1 MLKPSTDR
9 LDYGALLAP
18 PPGYEVAAA
27 VGTTYSL
34 DLDTLVG
41 TCIALGLSEETDSQ
55 LQNSP
60 VFLLE
65 ALRRTAEKVV
75 VFCESGQI
83 HVPNHCT
90 PLYILLEKIVY
101 GVMVQKQA
109 HAPVY
114 PSFHPKFW
122 LIKYKNSH
130 NDFIFRTIVLSRN
143 LTFDRSWDVSVSLDG
158 SPVPTQDAQS
168 IPISDFLLHL
178 GGYLS
183 GKEANIKAKR
193 KIVDELAHEILNV
206 SFQLD
211 SGKFSGFDFIPIG
224 VGNTKGKKYSM
235 RDYPIFSSTFNEA
248 FVMSPFL
255 SAGIIRE
262 MNTRNKLIK
271 NMDCTLVTRRAAL
284 EVLSEEDCSRFKIYT
299 MKDSVVDGESVLSET
314 DLDTRKQDIH
324 AKVYLWRRASESELY
339 LGSANATH
347 SAMNGN
353 IEMMICLR
361 GPYRYLNSTFLT
373 RDLFNG
379 EPDNPGNPFEL
390 TKLPPKGP
398 TDPNADV
405 ELQNM
410 IKTLC
415 RSRPSALIRETEGKY
430 DVVIS
435 FEKLSDAF
443 GLTISP
449 MLSNKSAKVAREA
462 IIEGLELLQISE
474 FYRITAE
481 KDGNIISRIV
491 KIVTHNIP
499 ENREKA
505 VVASVVTDR
514 QSFIQYVAFLLGDD
528 FLLSFLEIKHTGE
541 SGFFGKGSTERMPA
555 LYEGMLKAAAA
566 KPEKFV
572 EIEWLLRT
580 LSSEG
585 VVPEGFTGLMEEFRK
600 AVGMHG

>member
-55 LQNSP
+55 LQNNP
-60 VFLLE
+60 IYLLE

-122 LIKYKNSH
+122 LIKYKNLH
-130 NDFIFRTIVLSRN
+130 NDFIYRTIVLSRN

-158 SPVPTQDAQS
+158 MTAPTQDARS
-168 IPISDFLLHL
+168 IPISDFLFHL
-178 GGYLS
+178 GGYL
-183 GKEANIKAKR
+183 KDKDANNKAKR

-206 SFQLD
+206 TFQMD
-211 SGKFSGFDFIPIG
+211 GGKFTGFDFIPVG

-235 RDYPIFSSTFNEA
+235 RDFPIFSSTFHEA

-255 SAGIIRE
+255 SAGIIGE
-262 MNTRNKLIK
+262 MNARNKIITK
-271 NMDCTLVTRRAAL
+271 MECTLVTRRAAL
-284 EVLSEEDCSRFKIYT
+284 EVLSKKDCSQFKIYT
-299 MKDSVVDGESVLSET
+299 MKDAVVDGESVFSET
-314 DLDTRKQDIH
+314 DANICKQDIH
-324 AKVYLWRRASESELY
+324 AKVYLWRRDSKSELY

-353 IEMMICLR
+353 VEMMICLR
-361 GPYRYLNSTFLT
+361 GPNSYLNSTFLT
-373 RDLFNG
+373 KDLFNG
-379 EPDNPGNPFEL
+379 EPDNPGNPFVL
-390 TKLPPKGP
+390 TELPPKGAHC
-398 TDPNADV
+398 PNADT

-415 RSRPSALIRETEGKY
+415 RSRPSALVHESDGKY

-435 FEKLSDAF
+435 FEKLSDAS

-449 MLSNKSAKVAREA
+449 MLSNKSAAVAREV

-474 FYRITAE
+474 FYRVTAE
-481 KDGNIISRIV
+481 KDGNSIIRIV

-505 VVASVVTDR
+505 VVASVVKDR

-528 FLLSFLEIKHTGE
+528 FLLSLVDINHTGE
-541 SGFFGKGSTERMPA
+541 SGFLGKDSSERMPA

>member
-1 MLKPSTDR
+1 
-9 LDYGALLAP
+9 
-18 PPGYEVAAA
+18 
-27 VGTTYSL
+27 
-34 DLDTLVG
+34 
-41 TCIALGLSEETDSQ
+41 
-55 LQNSP
+55 
-60 VFLLE
+60 
-65 ALRRTAEKVV
+65 
-75 VFCESGQI
+75 
-83 HVPNHCT
+83 
-90 PLYILLEKIVY
+90 
-101 GVMVQKQA
+101 
-109 HAPVY
+109 
-114 PSFHPKFW
+114 
-122 LIKYKNSH
+122 
-130 NDFIFRTIVLSRN
+130 
-143 LTFDRSWDVSVSLDG
+143 
-158 SPVPTQDAQS
+158 
-168 IPISDFLLHL
+168 
-178 GGYLS
+178 
-183 GKEANIKAKR
+183 
-193 KIVDELAHEILNV
+193 
-206 SFQLD
+206 
-211 SGKFSGFDFIPIG
+211 
-224 VGNTKGKKYSM
+224 M
-235 RDYPIFSSTFNEA
+235 RDYSIFSSTFNEA

-299 MKDSVVDGESVLSET
+299 MKDAVVDGESVLSET
-314 DLDTRKQDIH
+314 DMDTRKQDIH

-353 IEMMICLR
+353 IEMMICLH
-361 GPYRYLNSTFLT
+361 GPNRYLNSTFLT

-390 TKLPPKGP
+390 TELPSIV
-398 TDPNADV
+398 DQVPNPDS

-430 DVVIS
+430 DIVIS
-435 FEKLSDAF
+435 FEKLSDAS

-491 KIVTHNIP
+491 KIVTHIIP

-505 VVASVVTDR
+505 VVASVVKDR
-514 QSFIQYVAFLLGDD
+514 QSFIQYVAFLLGDN
-528 FLLSFLEIKHTGE
+528 FLLSFLEIKHTGQ
-541 SGFFGKGSTERMPA
+541 SGFLGKDSPERTPA